1 MMFNWFNKKKSTLPA
16 PDPAPQGRQRSEEL
30 RTQGNLRLDEG
41 RLEEAAMLYAEAA
54 SADAS
59 NAKALINLGFVR
71 AEQGRSD
78 EARDALTRAIKLDP
92 WLHDAHYLLGN
103 LAKARGEVPQAVEHY
118 QQALAVKRDFA
129 ECRRDLCLLLAQSG
143 QTAEARAV
151 LGGGEAFSAASPDL
165 YFFRG
170 TLHLVDNEFPEAIT
184 EFSEAARLD
193 PLNPAPLTNLGLA
206 QFKQG
211 DVFAAIENYRQV
223 LELQPDNVRAHCNL
237 GGAYQIRGR
246 LDLAAESYARAIE
259 IDPDYIAAYHNRL
272 YALSFD
278 ERCSPEAYL
287 REARHAGAWMSAH
300 ARPYTHWLSDG
311 EPATDRPLRIGFVSG
326 DLRNHPVGAFLEGVV
341 SCIDPARLT
350 LVAYSTRP
358 RGDQLTERIK
368 RSFAHWHVVDAL
380 SDEQL
385 AQKIHADRI
394 DILVDLAGHTAYNR
408 LPVFAW
414 RPAPVQVAWLG
425 FFAST
430 GVAEMDYILVDPV
443 SVPPA
448 GREFLSEQPWYVPQT
463 RLCFTP
469 PLTGRPLGV
478 SELPALRNGHVT
490 FGSFQIFSKLSG
502 SALSTWARVLEQV
515 PGSRLRLQSW
525 QLGYEGA
532 RKDLLQRLG
541 AVGVSADRVTLHGGS
556 PRDDY
561 LEAHGE
567 VDIIL
572 DTFPFPGGTTTAEAL
587 WMGVPTVT
595 RTGRTLLERQ
605 GESLLSC
612 AGLGD
617 WVAQDEQQFI
627 AIAVARANDLPALA
641 ELRSQLR
648 ERVLASPLYDAKRF
662 ARHLERA
669 FMDMWR
675 TRAIG

>member
-1 MMFNWFNKKKSTLPA
+1 MMFNWFSKKQSVPVPA
-16 PDPAPQGRQRSEEL
+16 SLAAQGRQRAEEL
-30 RTQGNLRLDEG
+30 LVRGNLLLDEG
-41 RLEEAAMLYAEAA
+41 KLDEAAALYAEAV
-54 SADAS
+54 SADAT
-59 NAKALINLGFVR
+59 NAKALINLGFVL

-78 EARDALTRAIKLDP
+78 QARDALTQAVKLDP

-103 LAKARGEVPQAVEHY
+103 LAKMRAEVSKAVEHY

-143 QTAEARAV
+143 QTAEARAA
-151 LGGGEAFSAASPDL
+151 LAGGEAFSATSPDL

-170 TLHLVDNEFPEAIT
+170 TLHLVDNEFPEAIA

-211 DVFAAIENYRQV
+211 DIFAAIENYRRV

-246 LDLAAESYARAIE
+246 LDLAADSYARALE

-278 ERCSPEAYL
+278 ERCSPQAYL
-287 REARHAGAWMSAH
+287 QEARRAGAWMSAH
-300 ARPYTHWLSDG
+300 ARPYNHWLTDD
-311 EPATDRPLRIGFVSG
+311 ATARRPLRIGFVSG

-341 SCIDPARLT
+341 SCVDPQRLA

-368 RSFAHWHVVDAL
+368 RFFAQWHVVDAL

-385 AQKIHADRI
+385 AQKIHSDRI

-414 RPAPVQVAWLG
+414 RPAPLQVAWLG

-443 SVPPA
+443 SVPHA
-448 GREFLSEQPWYVPQT
+448 GREYLSERPWYLPQT

-469 PLTGRPLGV
+469 PLTGRPLDV
-478 SELPALRNGHVT
+478 SVLPAIRNGHVT
-490 FGSFQIFSKLSG
+490 FGSFQIFSKLSA
-502 SALSTWARVLEQV
+502 SALSIWARVLEQV
-515 PGSRLRLQSW
+515 PGSMLRLQSW

-532 RKDLLQRLG
+532 RQDVLQRLA
-541 AVGVSADRVTLHGGS
+541 AVGIGADRVRLHGGR

-612 AGLGD
+612 AGLAD

-627 AIAVARANDLPALA
+627 DIAVTKASDLHALA
-641 ELRSQLR
+641 LLRSQLR
-648 ERVLASPLYDAKRF
+648 ERVLASPLYDAKLF
-662 ARHLERA
+662 ARHLEQA
-669 FMDMWR
+669 FMEMWQTR
-675 TRAIG
+675 TTG